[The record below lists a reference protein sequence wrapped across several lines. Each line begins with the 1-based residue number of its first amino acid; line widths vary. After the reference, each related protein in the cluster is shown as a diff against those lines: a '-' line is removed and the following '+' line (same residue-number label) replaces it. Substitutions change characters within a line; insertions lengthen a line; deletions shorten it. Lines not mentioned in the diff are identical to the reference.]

1 MQISIAKTRNST
13 KWKTETTTWESLV
26 SRLGRFTRTSETMQ
40 EYQQMSKENRGKAK
54 DVGGFVG
61 GALNGGR
68 RLKGAVVNR
77 WLVTLD
83 ADNAY
88 PGFWEEVMMLWSDK
102 IMCCYSTHSS
112 TKEKPR
118 YRIVIP
124 LSRAVTPEEFE
135 PISRMLG
142 DWIAPLEAIDP
153 TSHQIERMMYFPSCS
168 KDADPEFY
176 DNEGELFD
184 PDQILAEYGPGD
196 AWKNASLW
204 PVSSKEAEVH
214 IREVKKQGDPLT
226 KDNEVGLFCRAYSI
240 ENAMDDLIPG
250 VYEPAGENRFTY
262 TAGSTAAGAIL
273 YEDKFLYSHHATD
286 PCGGRLVN
294 AFDMVRI
301 HKFGNQD
308 QNKEYPDVTKSPS
321 YQAMSD
327 FISTLPKVKKQLV
340 AEQLGD
346 LADLPADAEAD
357 GGTEWETQLETKGGK
372 LLPTRRNFCLILE
385 NDPRLKDCLRF
396 NEFVQAPVRLRAT
409 PWLPDAAIPKSAEA
423 GGVLWQDE
431 DDSGSRMFIE
441 SNWGMDNASKLQD
454 AVCLVSK
461 RRSFHPVRDY
471 LDRCR
476 AEWDGKERLDDMLI
490 EHMGA
495 EGNMD
500 YIRAVTRAWMIGAV
514 KRIYEPGCQ
523 FDNMLVLTGPQGV
536 GKSRLGR
543 ILSRGWFTDSLSKIE
558 NCKDSF
564 EGLEGTWIVE
574 IGELAAFQRCNME
587 AIKNFISKEKDKY
600 RKAYGRRPGEYP
612 RQCVFYGT
620 TNHDEFLRDSTG
632 ARRFWPVAVKGKD
645 RGRLQGLTDDVVAQL
660 WGEAVAAYKAGELC
674 MLSDEME
681 LAAEKEQDRYAVQ
694 DQIMGEV
701 EVFLD
706 RLLPEDWYSMG
717 KKERHSFFVGEYPV
731 PENECTLR
739 RAAVCIAEV
748 RWELYGKEVA
758 TSRGNDTLSGDIG
771 RALRRLGWKR
781 EAQARTEYGRQVMYI
796 RPDQEETDAA

>member
-1 MQISIAKTRNST
+1 
-13 KWKTETTTWESLV
+13 
-26 SRLGRFTRTSETMQ
+26 MQ
-40 EYQQMSKENRGKAK
+40 EYQNMSKEERGKAK
-54 DVGGFVG
+54 DVGGFMG
-61 GALNGGR
+61 GALRGGR
-68 RLKGAVVNR
+68 RRSDSVVNR

-88 PGFWEEVMMLWSDK
+88 PGLWDDVWVLWDDMT
-102 IMCCYSTHSS
+102 MCCYSTHSS
-112 TKEKPR
+112 TKDHPR
-118 YRIVIP
+118 YRFVIP

-135 PISRMLG
+135 PVSRKLG
-142 DWIAPLEAIDP
+142 ERIGLETLDP
-153 TSHQIERMMYFPSCS
+153 STHELCRMMYFPSCS
-168 KDADPEFY
+168 VDADPEFY
-176 DNEGELFD
+176 ENEGELVD

-196 AWKNASLW
+196 AWRDASLW
-204 PVSSKEAEVH
+204 PMSSKETEVH
-214 IREVKKQGDPLT
+214 IREVKLQADPLT

-240 ENAMDDLIPG
+240 EDAMDELIPG

-262 TAGSTAAGAIL
+262 VAGTTSAGAVM
-273 YEDKFLYSHHATD
+273 YEDKFLYSHHGTD

-301 HKFGNQD
+301 HKFGDLDGEKQ
-308 QNKEYPDVTKSPS
+308 YPDETKRPS
-321 YQAMSD
+321 YQAMSEYA
-327 FISTLPKVKKQLV
+327 SGLEKVKKLLISERMGLLDDL
-340 AEQLGD
+340 AGD
-346 LADLPADAEAD
+346 LDVTGSD
-357 GGTEWETQLETKGGK
+357 EWMTKLDVKGNK
-372 LLPTRRNFCLILE
+372 VLATRRNICLILE

-396 NEFVQAPVRLRAT
+396 NEFVQAPVRLRTT
-409 PWLPDAAIPKSAEA
+409 PWLPDAAVPKSAEA
-423 GGVLWQDE
+423 SGVLWQDE
-431 DDSGSRMFIE
+431 DDAGLREFFE
-441 SNWGMDNASKLQD
+441 STWGIDNAGKLQD

-471 LDRCR
+471 LDRCQ
-476 AEWDGKERLDDMLI
+476 AEWDGKERLADMLI

-523 FDNMLVLTGPQGV
+523 FDNVLVLSGPQGV

-574 IGELAAFQRCNME
+574 IGELSAFYRSNNE
-587 AIKNFISKEKDKY
+587 AIKSFLSKEKDKY

-632 ARRFWPVAVKGKD
+632 ARRFWPVTVKGKD

-681 LAAEKEQDRYAVQ
+681 IAAEKEQGRYAVQ
-694 DQIMGEV
+694 DQVLGEV

-706 RLLPEDWYSMG
+706 RLLPENWNNMD
-717 KKERHSFFVGEYPV
+717 KNDRRNFFQGGLPISEDR
-731 PENECTLR
+731 CTLR
-739 RAAVCIAEV
+739 RERVCIAEI
-748 RWELYGKEVA
+748 RWELYGKEAA
-758 TSRGNDTLSGDIG
+758 TSRGNETLSRDIG
-771 RALRRLGWKR
+771 NALRKLGWKHGN
-781 EAQARTEYGRQVMYI
+781 QARTDLYGKQVMYS
-796 RPDQEETDAA
+796 RPEQDENNAA